1 MSAAGSG
8 VRPDG
13 SGPAD
18 TPAPDDDP
26 VPGPPTPPG
35 AAGGRAGGLTAS
47 RWKPSDWDGLLARPP
62 GLPEPAANGAPAAG
76 PAGPEGVHGGLS
88 GTGWPAGNGF
98 TSVLVAGA
106 QPVAWWTDTVTDQAG
121 WRTIDPAIPKEAS
134 PGAAVPA
141 VESLAAPPESAAT
154 LAGPPVPHT
163 REPTAPVPAV
173 PVLPADRASQQPPT
187 SPLPRPGRA
196 WMDVPSWSLQRL
208 LTVAATVLLLTVLS
222 AYFVSA
228 LQPTVYAAEADVL
241 FSVTGSSQEGER
253 QLATQE
259 VLLSS
264 RGVLSPVAERFDVP
278 LPELTRSQDVE
289 QLAGSQVLRTRI
301 RNNEPELA
309 VRLAQ
314 GVAESYVA
322 SVSTGVTDLGAE
334 QERRLRDEITDLS
347 VRAAAGRA
355 RLDEIAAARA
365 GAAASPGGLAV
376 TAEERNLQ
384 VEDTALTQRVS
395 ALQSELTQIL
405 VQRETATPAE
415 ILTPAYLLDQPVGP
429 RPVRAAAAGAML
441 GLVLSSGLLALGLR
455 RRLAG
460 LP

>member
-1 MSAAGSG
+1 
-8 VRPDG
+8 
-13 SGPAD
+13 
-18 TPAPDDDP
+18 
-26 VPGPPTPPG
+26 
-35 AAGGRAGGLTAS
+35 
-47 RWKPSDWDGLLARPP
+47 
-62 GLPEPAANGAPAAG
+62 
-76 PAGPEGVHGGLS
+76 
-88 GTGWPAGNGF
+88 
-98 TSVLVAGA
+98 
-106 QPVAWWTDTVTDQAG
+106 
-121 WRTIDPAIPKEAS
+121 
-134 PGAAVPA
+134 
-141 VESLAAPPESAAT
+141 
-154 LAGPPVPHT
+154 
-163 REPTAPVPAV
+163 
-173 PVLPADRASQQPPT
+173 
-187 SPLPRPGRA
+187 
-196 WMDVPSWSLQRL
+196 MDVPSWSLQRL

-222 AYFVSA
+222 AYLVSA

-334 QERRLRDEITDLS
+334 QERRIRDEITDLS

-365 GAAASPGGLAV
+365 GAAAGPGGLAV

-455 RRLAG
+455 RRLTG
-460 LP
+460 SP